1 MSQNTITFDAALSR
15 HQSALSLLTEL
26 RVRDRSP
33 HRDSLSGARLNLAL
47 TEATA
52 FLDQLYGVTKALDV
66 AAERA
71 RNDQA
76 KASIEQKNRRRKEV
90 AQIFGGDLK
99 MQECA
104 LDMYDRGQS
113 SLDSAEE
120 FLRVVSSFQPFQQA
134 WKERDRARRFHR
146 VANALL
152 EGALG
157 LVVGVIVVEL
167 ISDKLETIDRWAAWG
182 FAVVAWAVLDYVLT
196 PVLERW
202 HERQTDR
209 LVTKALQTAG
219 WARNNLIKST
229 SRGAKDPIWTAGWR

>member
-66 AAERA
+66 VAERA

-113 SLDSAEE
+113 SLDSAQE

-134 WKERDRARRFHR
+134 WKERDCTR
-146 VANALL
+146 
-152 EGALG
+152 
-157 LVVGVIVVEL
+157 
-167 ISDKLETIDRWAAWG
+167 
-182 FAVVAWAVLDYVLT
+182 
-196 PVLERW
+196 
-202 HERQTDR
+202 
-209 LVTKALQTAG
+209 
-219 WARNNLIKST
+219 T
-229 SRGAKDPIWTAGWR
+229 SRRCPGIGRRCDRRRAD